1 MKALKKVWNVITYP
15 FLAISVMVGMS
26 REINENGEWDEYNR
40 KRNERMMRKEAR
52 RRLNTKSNHEN

>member
-1 MKALKKVWNVITYP
+1 MKALKKVWDVITYP

-40 KRNERMMRKEAR
+40 KRNERMMRKEAKNR
-52 RRLNTKSNHEN
+52 RTL